1 MLDLETRT
9 GARVLRTVRRR
20 LGCAPSS
27 RTSGRWSSGSVL
39 PVVGVR
45 PANVVRDSRARP
57 SALVTV
63 AIEYSAPTGWL
74 ATTATDESAAEV
86 DQGTAYACPMH
97 ALCMHTQPRHAR
109 PPPTARSSNP
119 QPTGHFSPRTPC
131 TSLRT
136 QPRAGPEKSTR
147 ETCISDAE
155 ADTKVLVR
163 ASRTSIRAREIR
175 GTSGGGSR
183 PAHDHRVRDRTKSP
197 LPGLALCSR
206 LGAALLSA

>member
-1 MLDLETRT
+1 MTTDHTVSRGASIWMLDLETRT

-97 ALCMHTQPRHAR
+97 ALCMPYACTRSRATPGRLQQPAAR
-109 PPPTARSSNP
+109 TR
-119 QPTGHFSPRTPC
+119 SPRA
-131 TSLRT
+131 TSRRAHPAPACVRNRG
-136 QPRAGPEKSTR
+136 QAPRNPPEKLASPTR
-147 ETCISDAE
+147 KPTRKCWSGR
-155 ADTKVLVR
+155 R
-163 ASRTSIRAREIR
+163 A
-175 GTSGGGSR
+175 
-183 PAHDHRVRDRTKSP
+183 
-197 LPGLALCSR
+197 LP
-206 LGAALLSA
+206 